1 VRYRVQSPG
10 IKLIAELFNA
20 SNKSVANIDVPL
32 NDPTDWEL
40 ATATFAPSDST
51 QAGKLFIRFEGIGK
65 IDIELA
71 ELDGAEDCLVV
82 NSGCT
87 AIFLSIFSQVKSGDH
102 IVAVKGVYTWTEKL
116 LRHILPAYGVT
127 TTWIDGTS
135 IINFEQAIQPNTRLI
150 YLESPTSWVFEEQ
163 PLADVVA
170 LAKKNNILTV
180 IDNTY
185 FTPIYQKVMKMGV
198 DIAIQSASKYIGG
211 HSDTIAGVICASKSI
226 IEKIYNSEFLNIGAG
241 IMPFNAWLLI
251 RGLRTLSIR
260 LEKIRKTTP
269 LVVIFLLRHPEVK
282 KVLSAPN
289 GFGLLTMILKTTS
302 RNSIIRFCES
312 LQHIPMAVSWGGYES
327 LIMPRCVSIPEKEFD
342 PSIESHRSVRLYIG
356 LEEPSVIIEDLQQAL
371 SFFKCHPAEG
381 GIDSK

>member
-1 VRYRVQSPG
+1 MDNFFQHTHPVAPPIVQT
-10 IKLIAELFNA
+10 
-20 SNKSVANIDVPL
+20 SNFKFDTFEEFEKAITDEYSTSLYSRGRN
-32 NDPTDWEL
+32 PTVDLLRQQL
-40 ATATFAPSDST
+40 AD
-51 QAGKLFIRFEGIGK
+51 
-65 IDIELA
+65 
-71 ELDGAEDCLVV
+71 LDGAEDCLVV

-116 LRHILPAYGVT
+116 LRNILPAYGVT

-135 IINFEQAIQPNTRLI
+135 IKNFEQAIQPDTRLI

-163 PLADVVA
+163 PLAEVVA

-185 FTPIYQKVMKMGV
+185 FTPIYQNVMKMGV

-211 HSDTIAGVICASKSI
+211 HSDTVAGVICASKPI

-241 IMPFNAWLLI
+241 VMPFNAWLLL

-269 LVVIFLLRHPEVK
+269 LVVIYLLGHPGVK
-282 KVLSAPN
+282 KVLTAPN

-302 RNSIIRFCES
+302 RNSVIQFCES

-327 LIMPRCVSIPEKEFD
+327 LIMPRCISIPENEFD

-371 SFFKCHPAEG
+371 AT
-381 GIDSK
+381 IQ